1 MEDKR
6 YLEGL
11 VDRAFLNDPEKRA
24 KMIETR
30 TVPFIIS
37 SDAKDRHK
45 SRVNMKNWKLDNY
58 NNNPIVGYQHNV
70 YGDNMCV
77 PPNPDDVLGSSRVF
91 FEERDGRTMMMGEV
105 TFDRAEINPLA
116 EKIFQKVLAGTL
128 RAASVGFLEVG
139 QGRMHIEKDASGK
152 VIDETYMFDGQELLE
167 WSVVNIPSN
176 PEATTKSL
184 RNHTVAGIGFLRGIG
199 MSIPEIRKIANDI
212 LDSIESK
219 EKPKDEEQPGP
230 DPNSNK
236 FKERLSK
243 LKYGQTKN

>member
-1 MEDKR
+1 MEKETR
-6 YLEGL
+6 YIPGM
-11 VDRAFLNDPEKRA
+11 VDRSFLDDAEKR
-24 KMIETR
+24 KKIEETR

-45 SRVNMKNWKLDNY
+45 TSVNMKNWKLDNY
-58 NNNPIVGYQHNV
+58 NANPIVGYQHNV
-70 YGDNMCV
+70 YGDNMCA
-77 PPNPDDVLGSSRVF
+77 PPNPDDVIGSSRVF
-91 FEERDGRTMMMGEV
+91 FEERDGRTLMIGEV
-105 TFDRAEINPLA
+105 TFERAEINPLA

-139 QGRMHIEKDASGK
+139 EGKSVPERDANGK
-152 VIDETYMFDGQELLE
+152 VVGETYFFDGQELLE

-212 LDSIESK
+212 LDSIEQK
-219 EKPKDEEQPGP
+219 EKPKEKTGA
-230 DPNSNK
+230 DPNLGNY
-236 FKERLSK
+236 KERLRK
-243 LKYGQTKN
+243 IKNEKVKS